1 MTIQTIKNL
10 NFGYYI
16 NLNERGSFNADV
28 RDMDGKTLLEVAS
41 DEDGEVWQV
50 EDGFMKDC
58 SDVSG
63 LTEYAVS
70 AGILPAGAQIHSRS
84 KFERMQEEWGDAIS
98 VIEQFDPQTKLAD
111 LYDDNED
118 LADALDTAIPTFEY
132 PDHSHKTIAVLLAE
146 LVKQPEPEPKKSAS
160 MRMG

>member
-41 DEDGEVWQV
+41 DEEGSVWQV
-50 EDGFMKDC
+50 EDGYMGDVN
-58 SDVSG
+58 DVSG

-70 AGILPAGAQIHSRS
+70 VGILPAGAQIHSA
-84 KFERMQEEWGDAIS
+84 KDFESLEEEWGEALS
-98 VIEQFDPQTKLAD
+98 VIEQFDPKTKLAD

-118 LADALDTAIPTFEY
+118 LADALDTAIKDFEY
-132 PDHSHKTIAVLLAE
+132 PNHSHKTIAVLLAE
-146 LVKQPEPEPKKSAS
+146 LVKKPEPEPKKGAS